1 MLKKQTCSSMNDV
14 SNTSAGEGK
23 RREDEDDGAVL
34 PLAAP
39 LRPQHL
45 QLPPAI
51 AARAAKVRRALPSTI
66 RMCVCMCVRA
76 GGADM
81 RARANTGLGV
91 CVYAIVAVVTTTQM
105 ATVVHCVRVCADN
118 VDIRLSTNSDNLVNW
133 WKLLPHRHGCKLEKF

>member
-34 PLAAP
+34 PLAAL

-51 AARAAKVRRALPSTI
+51 AARVAKVRRALPSTI
-66 RMCVCMCVRA
+66 RMCV
-76 GGADM
+76 
-81 RARANTGLGV
+81 
-91 CVYAIVAVVTTTQM
+91 
-105 ATVVHCVRVCADN
+105 RVCAC
-118 VDIRLSTNSDNLVNW
+118 VSGQGAQTCVQ
-133 WKLLPHRHGCKLEKF
+133 EQTQA